1 MSLHQHQRNYSVN
14 LPDELLIMALANL
27 QPEELRLC
35 GAVCQRWLRVI
46 NDDSCWRMALEVFMG
61 CLPGR
66 RIARRSWKSEYMR
79 RFLLLKEWKAGGKR
93 VVQFDPRI
101 GPISNMLVDTEEER
115 MYVGSMEKGTVVVC
129 NPTTGK
135 VDREVVF
142 FNSDMEPMPISSLL
156 IERTHILAGH
166 LSGKVSMVT
175 QFISRPTAIHS
186 LSHSAGFHDGPVTA
200 MACIPNIPSIVL
212 SGGSD
217 GVIFVWDLV
226 SFQCLVK
233 FVGVDSSIHTIS
245 FDAKNHIVACGENG
259 RICVWDF
266 DLLSLSKGPVVA
278 GNIPELLPSRHLAH
292 EIQDVQTRIC
302 SLIHDVSSNTYI
314 TAVEAAIPNAVQLWS
329 CESTRPLASFG
340 HPKGAMKFSSLS
352 NLAIA
357 AWDRPAM
364 AQQSFASGA
373 MMNSLLATGH
383 ADSSVLLWLIPDI
396 ALNRSSPQSAMLITP
411 FRKLQVT
418 IASPLSTISIDPF
431 KLVVSTTDGLIK
443 AYDVNTGAHIKSM
456 SLRKGGDPAVP
467 GVDFENRKKVTCVW
481 GGEWNLIAATVGG
494 HVRNW
499 DFAPLF
505 LGQTGRE
512 WAPGRFKKKNRAGKS
527 RFAGAGVGGAS
538 PSPSGVAGRSSTGK
552 FASSSKIQFAL
563 DVKNELL
570 ATNMELKMERAQ
582 EERRRS
588 LWLKMNGSS
597 NSASSP
603 TGPVG
608 VVGSGR
614 SLGAVPGSVS
624 KSSESVTSAPLTEQ
638 EMIEYALMLSM
649 EDKSAFAL
657 DESAAWGFETN
668 GLTHDEQDDVFAI
681 AETVEFESN
690 SAYPSTPTKKPSK
703 SAAAFATPAAVQTTP
718 TNHSVPKSPGN
729 PWSSGKSFASVVA
742 SSSSS
747 TSTLTSPPISSKST
761 SVLAF
766 SESVPINKGMTSTPA
781 LTTPVSGHTSYRS
794 RFPTPWYYDDG
805 EWEDERFAF
814 DGYAGGIETPTKR
827 GSSLSL
833 NLPSFLP
840 PSMEDNESVNLAPRD
855 SGEWAHDDS
864 HENGNTRNGGG
875 NSVSF
880 DSHGRR
886 HLSGTRNSMA
896 SLSSSTSSL
905 ERRRF
910 LLGTSVAGESP
921 QGLVGSGLELLRS
934 PRLGPM
940 AMHVSPRLAPVA
952 AVSPSLAPT
961 TNFPGVGIQV
971 APRATLEEED
981 EELMYVLELSLRDM

>member
-1 MSLHQHQRNYSVN
+1 MSLNQRNYSVN

-79 RFLLLKEWKAGGKR
+79 RFLLLKEWRAGGKR

-101 GPISNMLVDTEEER
+101 GSISNMLVDNEEER

-156 IERTHILAGH
+156 IERTHIVAGH

-186 LSHSAGFHDGPVTA
+186 LSHSAGFHEGPVTA
-200 MACIPNIPSIVL
+200 LACIPNIPSIVL

-226 SFQCLVK
+226 LFQCLVK
-233 FVGVDSSIHTIS
+233 FVGTASSIHTIS
-245 FDAKNHIVACGENG
+245 FDAKNHVVACGENG
-259 RICVWDF
+259 RVCVWDF
-266 DLLSLSKGPVVA
+266 DLLSLSKVPIV
-278 GNIPELLPSRHLAH
+278 PENVPEILPSRHLAH
-292 EIQDVQTRIC
+292 KIQDVQTRIC

-314 TAVEAAIPNAVQLWS
+314 TAVEAAIPNAVKLWS
-329 CESTRPLASFG
+329 CDSTLPLASFG
-340 HPKGAMKFSSLS
+340 HAKEAMKFSSLS

-364 AQQSFASGA
+364 ALQSLGSGA
-373 MMNSLLATGH
+373 MNSLLATGH
-383 ADSSVLLWLIPDI
+383 ADSSVLLWLIPEL
-396 ALNRSSPQSAMLITP
+396 ALNRSNSQSTMLITP

-443 AYDVNTGAHIKSM
+443 AYDINTGAHIKSM

-467 GVDFENRKKVTCVW
+467 GIDFENRKKVTCVW
-481 GGEWNLIAATVGG
+481 GGEWNLIAATAGG

-505 LGQTGRE
+505 LGQAGRE
-512 WAPGRFKKKNRAGKS
+512 WTPGRFKKKNRAGKS
-527 RFAGAGVGGAS
+527 RFAGVGVGGAS
-538 PSPSGVAGRSSTGK
+538 PSPSGLAGRSSTGK
-552 FASSSKIQFAL
+552 FSSSSKIQFAL
-563 DVKNELL
+563 DVKSELL

-597 NSASSP
+597 RSTSSP

-624 KSSESVTSAPLTEQ
+624 KSSESVTYAPLTEQ

-649 EDKSAFAL
+649 EDKTGFGL
-657 DESAAWGFETN
+657 DESAGWGLEAN
-668 GLTHDEQDDVFAI
+668 GLTHEDEFAF
-681 AETVEFESN
+681 AETVESESN
-690 SAYPSTPTKKPSK
+690 PAYPTTPTKGPSK
-703 SAAAFATPAAVQTTP
+703 STTFATTDAVQTTP
-718 TNHSVPKSPGN
+718 TNHLVQKSPGN

-742 SSSSS
+742 SSNSS

-766 SESVPINKGMTSTPA
+766 SESVPANRGTTSTPS
-781 LTTPVSGHTSYRS
+781 LTTPLSGNSSYRS

-805 EWEDERFAF
+805 EWEDDRFAL

-827 GSSLSL
+827 SSSLSL

-840 PSMEDNESVNLAPRD
+840 PSMEDNESASLAPRD

-864 HENGNTRNGGG
+864 HENGNARNGGG
-875 NSVSF
+875 NEISF
-880 DSHGRR
+880 DNHGRR
-886 HLSGTRNSMA
+886 LSGTRNSVS

-910 LLGTSVAGESP
+910 LLGTSVQGESP
-921 QGLVGSGLELLRS
+921 QGLGSGLQLFRS

-940 AMHVSPRLAPVA
+940 VTHVSPRLAPVA

-961 TNFPGVGIQV
+961 TIFSGVGIQV
-971 APRATLEEED
+971 APRATPEEED